1 MAYAFV
7 LLTSFLESM
16 VIICDNNCCH
26 VVVVLVAW
34 RDMCCCSFET
44 TFAGGRLRRIA
55 RIGWLTGVIFTTV
68 WQATRIDIPFDEHFI
83 CLLSSDLCYSADVML
98 MFYKL
103 LSVHWVSLS
112 KWSSL
117 EHFEPC
123 SFPPRPPVTSIVLLI
138 NSRSVNSCFPCQ
150 NLCDEKI

>member
-1 MAYAFV
+1 MLV

-16 VIICDNNCCH
+16 VIIYSNNCCH
-26 VVVVLVAW
+26 VVVVVVIVAW

-55 RIGWLTGVIFTTV
+55 RIGWFTGVIFATV
-68 WQATRIDIPFDEHFI
+68 WQATRIDIPYDERFI
-83 CLLSSDLCYSADVML
+83 CLNKLLSDLCYRADVML

-103 LSVHWVSLS
+103 LSVHWVNLS

-117 EHFEPC
+117 EHFEPH
-123 SFPPRPPVTSIVLLI
+123 SSLPPPSNFYSVI
-138 NSRSVNSCFPCQ
+138 NSQSVNSCFTCQ
-150 NLCDEKI
+150 NLCDSTKL